1 MLHILYS
8 NRWETLRD
16 EALIRMAETPHPVFE
31 ADQFIV
37 PSAAMRRALTL
48 SIAEHQ
54 GICAN
59 VEFSFLARWLWRQI
73 ARLVPGVSAE
83 SPFAPPVLAWRIY
96 GIFGDAAFCAPFPR
110 LAAYLGRADAVMRFD
125 LATRTAGLLDQYIT
139 YRPDWLEAW
148 AQGEPAGIAGDAQD
162 EDWQAAL
169 WSRIMADLG
178 AGRQHP
184 AATFLRAVE
193 TLGPDAAP
201 PARLPASAHL
211 FCLPAMPPLYI
222 DLLCGLGR
230 WMDLHLYLLNP
241 CREYWFE
248 VVDSRRLSYLAA
260 RGQADYHEEGHRL
273 LAAWGKQ
280 TQALGDLLLESAREV
295 TVDEGLFAP
304 NPAGTL
310 LAQVQNGILD
320 LADAAPGE
328 LTLAAE
334 DRSLEIH
341 ACHSLTRELEVLQ
354 DQLLAQFA
362 APNAPRAQDILVV
375 TPDLEA
381 AAPLID
387 AVFGNVPVQRRI
399 PYAITGRGRSTPNPA
414 ARALLALLSLAQS
427 RFGAS
432 AVFDLLQQPMVG
444 RSFGMAGDDL
454 LAVRDWIQDAGIR
467 WGIDAEHRT
476 RLDLPGEAR
485 HSFAD
490 GLHRLFLGY
499 ALPDETAAPFAG
511 RLPAGGAEGSG
522 AAVLGSFWLFVDTL
536 MRLQQSL
543 SLPRPAGEWPGLL
556 LQTLNALCEAEEDEI
571 DDLREVEA
579 ALQELAANLGQTVG
593 QGVGQSGLAEKI
605 PLKVVQT
612 ALTALLDDPARG
624 GVPTGAVTFSSM
636 SSLRNLPFRVV
647 CVLGLNDG
655 AFPTTARPAEFDL
668 IPLAPRRGDRQR
680 RHDERNLFLD
690 LLLAAHDR
698 LYLSYTGRSVRDN
711 APLPPSVLV
720 AELLE
725 YLLRGLGGENP
736 DGETLAA
743 LRARLVVEHPL
754 QPFSPAAFDTTGDPR
769 QRSFNAEYCAAL
781 QAALAPQPAAG
792 PALAAGRE
800 DEDEEAAGVPA
811 TAFFTSPLPTPDE
824 PWRSVA
830 LESLL
835 EFFRNPCR
843 YLLRRRLGLDL
854 PRGEEELQDD
864 EPFLPDYSARTQL
877 AGRLLPAM
885 LEQADPAA
893 LHALARAGTEY
904 PPGRLGEILLE
915 REVQALQAFAAELRE
930 ATAPPCLPPHQATL
944 VFDLDGER
952 WELAGAFADLRAT
965 GLVRQ
970 RYDDV
975 RAGDYLA
982 GWLEHLFVCAAAPT
996 GVELETRWFSRDGSY
1011 RLRPCAEARSLLG
1024 DLLHLYRDGLQLP
1037 LHFYPKSAWK
1047 FMEGGQNT
1055 SRAAS
1060 TWWSTRDRP
1069 YGEEEDPAYGL
1080 ALRGVADPLDEAFER
1095 NAATVFAPLLRFIED
1110 SRLAT

>member
-1 MLHILYS
+1 MLHITTS
-8 NRWETLRD
+8 NRFEILRAALLARMET
-16 EALIRMAETPHPVFE
+16 TPASVFE
-31 ADQFIV
+31 AEQVIV

-96 GIFGDAAFCAPFPR
+96 GIFGDADFCAPHPR

-139 YRPDWLEAW
+139 YRPDWLDAW
-148 AQGEPAGIAGDAQD
+148 AQGKRAGIADDAQD
-162 EDWQAAL
+162 EAWQAAL
-169 WSRIMADLG
+169 WARIMADLG
-178 AGRQHP
+178 AVRQHP

-193 TLGPDAAP
+193 TLGPDAAH
-201 PARLPASAHL
+201 AAGLPASAHL
-211 FCLPAMPPLYI
+211 FCLPTMPPLYI

-260 RGQADYHEEGHRL
+260 SGQTDYHEEGHRL

-280 TQALGDLLLESAREV
+280 TQAQCDLLLEAARDV
-295 TVDEGLFAP
+295 MVDDGLFAP

-320 LADAAPGE
+320 LADPAPGE

-341 ACHSLTRELEVLQ
+341 VCHSLTRELEVLQ
-354 DQLLAQFA
+354 DQLLALFA
-362 APNAPRAQDILVV
+362 GPNPPRAQDILVV

-387 AVFGNVPVQRRI
+387 AVFGNVPAERRV

-414 ARALLALLSLAQS
+414 ARALLALLSLVQS

-444 RSFGMAGDDL
+444 RRFGLAGDDL
-454 LAVRDWIQDAGIR
+454 VAVRDWLQDAGIR
-467 WGIDAEHRT
+467 WGIDADHRT
-476 RLDLPGEAR
+476 RLDLPGEPR
-485 HSFAD
+485 YSFAD

-499 ALPDETAAPFAG
+499 ALPDETTAPFGG

-536 MRLQQSL
+536 VRLQQTL
-543 SLPRPAGEWPGLL
+543 SPPRAAGEWPGLL
-556 LQTLNALCEAEEDEI
+556 LQALNGLCSADEDEI
-571 DDLREVEA
+571 DDLREVES
-579 ALQELAANLGQTVG
+579 ALQELAANVG
-593 QGVGQSGLAEKI
+593 QSVGQSGLAEKI
-605 PLKVVQT
+605 PLQVVQT

-647 CVLGLNDG
+647 CVIGLNDG

-668 IPLAPRRGDRQR
+668 MDLAPRRGDRQR

-690 LLLAAHDR
+690 LLLAALDR
-698 LYLSYTGRSVRDN
+698 LTLSYTGRSVRDN

-725 YLLRGLGGENP
+725 YLLRGLGGEGP

-754 QPFSPAAFDTTGDPR
+754 QPFSAAAFDTAGDPR
-769 QRSFNAEYCAAL
+769 RRSFSAEYCAAL
-781 QAALAPQPAAG
+781 LAARAPQPAVV
-792 PALAAGRE
+792 PAFAADRE
-800 DEDEEAAGVPA
+800 EEDEETAIAPAA
-811 TAFFTSPLPTPDE
+811 AFFAAPLPPPDE
-824 PWRSVA
+824 AWHTVA

-854 PRGEEELQDD
+854 PRGEEELQDE
-864 EPFLPDYSARTQL
+864 EPFLPDYGARTQL
-877 AGRLLPAM
+877 AARLLPAM
-885 LEQADPAA
+885 LAQADTAA
-893 LHALARAGTEY
+893 LNALARAGTEY
-904 PPGRLGEILLE
+904 PPGRLGEILLD
-915 REVQALQAFAAELRE
+915 REMLALEAFAAELRE
-930 ATAPPCLPPHQATL
+930 AMAPPCLPPHQATL

-975 RAGDYLA
+975 RASDYLS
-982 GWLEHLFVCAAAPT
+982 GWLQHLFLCAAAPT
-996 GVELETRWFSRDGSY
+996 GVERETRWFSRDGSY
-1011 RLRPCAEARSLLG
+1011 RLRSCPESDSLLG
-1024 DLLHLYRDGLQLP
+1024 NLLRLYREGLQTP

-1047 FMEGGQNT
+1047 YVEGEQNL
-1055 SRAAS
+1055 SRAAA
-1060 TWWSTRDRP
+1060 TWWSTRERP
-1069 YGEEEDPAYGL
+1069 YGEEEDPAYRL

-1095 NAATVFAPLLRFIED
+1095 NAATVFAPLLRFIKD
-1110 SRLAT
+1110 PRL